1 MLENISIIHHSSIK
15 FSDNIK
21 IYFDPY
27 EINENNNNADIIF
40 ITHSHYDHYSENDIK
55 KIYNAKTKFIIP
67 KDLEKELLNL
77 GIKKEN
83 IVTVAPNNN
92 YNVLDISFKTIPAYN
107 INKPF
112 HPKENNWIGYLINY
126 NNFTYYIAGDTDI
139 TEDNKLI
146 KCDVAF
152 LPIGGKYTMNY
163 KEAAELTNII
173 KPKIVV
179 PIHYG
184 LIIGT
189 TEDAIEFSKLIN
201 KDITCKI
208 LIK

>member
-40 ITHSHYDHYSENDIK
+40 ITHNHYDHYSENDIK
-55 KIYNAKTKFIIP
+55 KIYNANTKFIIP

-83 IVTVAPNNN
+83 IVTVVPCNN

-112 HPKENNWIGYLINY
+112 HPKENNWVGYLINY

-184 LIIGT
+184 LIVGT

>member
-27 EINENNNNADIIF
+27 EINENNNDADIIF
-40 ITHSHYDHYSENDIK
+40 ITHNHYDHYSENDIK

-83 IVTVAPNNN
+83 IITVAPNNN

-112 HPKENNWIGYLINY
+112 HPKENNWVGYLINY
-126 NNFTYYIAGDTDI
+126 NNFTYYIAGDTNI

-184 LIIGT
+184 LIVGT
-189 TEDAIEFSKLIN
+189 TEDAIEFAKLIN

>member
-27 EINENNNNADIIF
+27 EINENNNDADIIF

-55 KIYNAKTKFIIP
+55 KIYNANTKFIIP

-83 IVTVAPNNN
+83 IITVVPCNN

-189 TEDAIEFSKLIN
+189 TEDAIEFAKLIN

>member
-40 ITHSHYDHYSENDIK
+40 ITHNHYDHYSENDIK
-55 KIYNAKTKFIIP
+55 KIYNANTKFIIP

-112 HPKENNWIGYLINY
+112 HPKENNWVGYLINY

-184 LIIGT
+184 LIVGT
-189 TEDAIEFSKLIN
+189 TEDATEFAKLIN

>member
-27 EINENNNNADIIF
+27 EINENNNDADIIF
-40 ITHSHYDHYSENDIK
+40 ITHNHYDHYSENDIK
-55 KIYNAKTKFIIP
+55 KIYNANTKFIIP

-83 IVTVAPNNN
+83 IITVAPNNN

-112 HPKENNWIGYLINY
+112 HPQENNWVGYLINY
-126 NNFTYYIAGDTDI
+126 NNFIYYIAGDTDI

-184 LIIGT
+184 LIVGT

>member
-40 ITHSHYDHYSENDIK
+40 ITHNHYDHYSENDIK
-55 KIYNAKTKFIIP
+55 KIYNANTKFIIP

-83 IVTVAPNNN
+83 IITVVPCNN

-112 HPKENNWIGYLINY
+112 HPKENNWVGYLINY

>member
-27 EINENNNNADIIF
+27 EINENNNDADIIF
-40 ITHSHYDHYSENDIK
+40 ITHNHYDHYSENDIK
-55 KIYNAKTKFIIP
+55 KIYNANTKFIIT

-83 IVTVAPNNN
+83 IITVVPCNN

-112 HPKENNWIGYLINY
+112 HPKENNWVGYLINY

-184 LIIGT
+184 LIVGT

>member
-27 EINENNNNADIIF
+27 EINENNNDADIIF
-40 ITHSHYDHYSENDIK
+40 ITHNHYDHYSENDIK
-55 KIYNAKTKFIIP
+55 KIYNANTKFIIT

-189 TEDAIEFSKLIN
+189 TEDATEFAKLIN

>member
-112 HPKENNWIGYLINY
+112 HPKENNWVGYLINY
-126 NNFTYYIAGDTDI
+126 NNFIYYIAGDTDI

-189 TEDAIEFSKLIN
+189 TKDAIEFAKLIN

>member
-27 EINENNNNADIIF
+27 EINENNNDADIIF
-40 ITHSHYDHYSENDIK
+40 ITHNHYDHYSENDIK
-55 KIYNAKTKFIIP
+55 KIYNANTKFIIP
-67 KDLEKELLNL
+67 KDLEKEFLNL

-112 HPKENNWIGYLINY
+112 HPKENNWVGYLINY

-184 LIIGT
+184 LIVGT
-189 TEDAIEFSKLIN
+189 TENAIEFSKLIN

>member
-27 EINENNNNADIIF
+27 EINENNNDADIIF
-40 ITHSHYDHYSENDIK
+40 ITHNHYDHYSENDIK
-55 KIYNAKTKFIIP
+55 KIYNANTKFIIP

-112 HPKENNWIGYLINY
+112 HPKENNWVGYLINY
-126 NNFTYYIAGDTDI
+126 NNFIYYIAGDTDI

-184 LIIGT
+184 LIVGT
-189 TEDAIEFSKLIN
+189 TEDAIEFAKLIN

>member
-27 EINENNNNADIIF
+27 EINENNNDADIIF
-40 ITHSHYDHYSENDIK
+40 ITHNHYDHYSENDIK
-55 KIYNAKTKFIIP
+55 KIYNANTKFIIP

-83 IVTVAPNNN
+83 IVTVVPCNN

-112 HPKENNWIGYLINY
+112 HPKENNWVGYLINY

-189 TEDAIEFSKLIN
+189 TEDAIEFAKLIN

>member
-27 EINENNNNADIIF
+27 EINENNNDADIIF
-40 ITHSHYDHYSENDIK
+40 ITHNHYDHYSENDIK
-55 KIYNAKTKFIIP
+55 KIYNANTKFIIP

-189 TEDAIEFSKLIN
+189 TEDATEFAKLIN

>member
-1 MLENISIIHHSSIK
+1 MLENMSIIHHSSIK

-27 EINENNNNADIIF
+27 EINENNNDADIIF

-55 KIYNAKTKFIIP
+55 KIYNANTKFIIP

-83 IVTVAPNNN
+83 IITVVPCNN

>member
-27 EINENNNNADIIF
+27 KINENNNDADIIF
-40 ITHSHYDHYSENDIK
+40 ITHNHYDHYSENDIK
-55 KIYNAKTKFIIP
+55 KIYNANTKFIIP

-112 HPKENNWIGYLINY
+112 HPKENNWVGYLINY

-184 LIIGT
+184 LIVGT
-189 TEDAIEFSKLIN
+189 TEDATEFSKLIN

>member
-27 EINENNNNADIIF
+27 EINENNNDADIIF
-40 ITHSHYDHYSENDIK
+40 ITHNHYDHYSENDIK
-55 KIYNAKTKFIIP
+55 KIYNANTKFIIP

-112 HPKENNWIGYLINY
+112 HPKENNWVGYLINY

-189 TEDAIEFSKLIN
+189 TEDAIEFAKLIN

>member
-27 EINENNNNADIIF
+27 EINENNNDADIIF
-40 ITHSHYDHYSENDIK
+40 ITHNHYDHYSENDIK
-55 KIYNAKTKFIIP
+55 KIYNANTKFIIP

-112 HPKENNWIGYLINY
+112 HPKENNWVGYLINY

-184 LIIGT
+184 LIVGT

>member
-27 EINENNNNADIIF
+27 EINENNNDADIIF

-83 IVTVAPNNN
+83 IITVAPNNN

-112 HPKENNWIGYLINY
+112 HPKENNWVGYLINY

-189 TEDAIEFSKLIN
+189 TKDAIEFAKLIN

>member
-27 EINENNNNADIIF
+27 EINENNNDADIIF
-40 ITHSHYDHYSENDIK
+40 ITHNHYDHYSENDIK
-55 KIYNAKTKFIIP
+55 KIYNANTKFIIP

-112 HPKENNWIGYLINY
+112 HPKENNWVGYLINY

-189 TEDAIEFSKLIN
+189 TEDAIEFAKLIN
-201 KDITCKI
+201 KDITCKV

>member
-27 EINENNNNADIIF
+27 EINENNNDADIIF

-55 KIYNAKTKFIIP
+55 KIYNANTKFIIT

-112 HPKENNWIGYLINY
+112 HPKENNWVGYLINY

-184 LIIGT
+184 LIVGT

>member
-27 EINENNNNADIIF
+27 EINENNNDADIIF
-40 ITHSHYDHYSENDIK
+40 ITHNHYDHYSENDIK
-55 KIYNAKTKFIIP
+55 KIYNANTKFIIT

-112 HPKENNWIGYLINY
+112 HPKENNWVGYLINY

-146 KCDVAF
+146 NCDVAF

-184 LIIGT
+184 LIVGT

>member
-27 EINENNNNADIIF
+27 EINENNNDADIIF
-40 ITHSHYDHYSENDIK
+40 ITHNHYDHYSENDIK
-55 KIYNAKTKFIIP
+55 KIYNANTKFIIP

-83 IVTVAPNNN
+83 IVTVVPCNN

-112 HPKENNWIGYLINY
+112 HPKENNWVGYLINY

-184 LIIGT
+184 LIVGT

>member
-27 EINENNNNADIIF
+27 EINENNNDADIIF
-40 ITHSHYDHYSENDIK
+40 ITHNHYDHYSENDIK
-55 KIYNAKTKFIIP
+55 KIYNANTKFIIT

-112 HPKENNWIGYLINY
+112 HPKENNWVGYLINY

-184 LIIGT
+184 LIVGT
-189 TEDAIEFSKLIN
+189 TEDVIEFSKLIN
-201 KDITCKI
+201 KDTTCKI

>member
-40 ITHSHYDHYSENDIK
+40 ITHNHYDHYSENDIK
-55 KIYNAKTKFIIP
+55 KIYNANTKFIIP

-112 HPKENNWIGYLINY
+112 HPKENNWVGYLINY

-184 LIIGT
+184 LIVGT

>member
-27 EINENNNNADIIF
+27 EINENNNDADIIF

-55 KIYNAKTKFIIP
+55 KIYNANTKFIIP

-83 IVTVAPNNN
+83 IITVVPCNN

-112 HPKENNWIGYLINY
+112 HPKENNWVGYLINY

-184 LIIGT
+184 LIVGT

>member
-27 EINENNNNADIIF
+27 EINENNNDADIIF
-40 ITHSHYDHYSENDIK
+40 ITHNHYDHYSENDIK
-55 KIYNAKTKFIIP
+55 KIYNANTKFIIT

-112 HPKENNWIGYLINY
+112 HPKENNWVGYLINY
-126 NNFTYYIAGDTDI
+126 NNFIYYIAGDTDI

-146 KCDVAF
+146 KCDIAF

-189 TEDAIEFSKLIN
+189 TEDAIKFSKLIN

>member
-27 EINENNNNADIIF
+27 EINENNNDANIIF
-40 ITHSHYDHYSENDIK
+40 ITHNHYDHYSENDIK
-55 KIYNAKTKFIIP
+55 KIYNANTKFIIP
-67 KDLEKELLNL
+67 KDLEKKLLNL

-112 HPKENNWIGYLINY
+112 HPKENNWVGYLINY

-189 TEDAIEFSKLIN
+189 TEDAIEFAKLIN

>member
-15 FSDNIK
+15 FSNNIK

-27 EINENNNNADIIF
+27 EINENNNDADIIF
-40 ITHSHYDHYSENDIK
+40 ITHNHYDHYSENDIK
-55 KIYNAKTKFIIP
+55 KIYNANTKFIIP

-77 GIKKEN
+77 DIKKEN
-83 IVTVAPNNN
+83 IITVVPCNN

-112 HPKENNWIGYLINY
+112 HPKENNWVGYLINY

-184 LIIGT
+184 LIVGT

>member
-27 EINENNNNADIIF
+27 EINENNNDADIIF
-40 ITHSHYDHYSENDIK
+40 ITHNHYDHYSENDIK
-55 KIYNAKTKFIIP
+55 KIYNANTKFIIP

-83 IVTVAPNNN
+83 IITVVPNNN

-112 HPKENNWIGYLINY
+112 HPKENNWVGYLINY

-189 TEDAIEFSKLIN
+189 TEDATEFAKLIN

>member
-27 EINENNNNADIIF
+27 EINENNNDADIIF
-40 ITHSHYDHYSENDIK
+40 ITHNHYDHYSENDIK
-55 KIYNAKTKFIIP
+55 KIYNANTKFIIP

-83 IVTVAPNNN
+83 IITVAPNNN

-112 HPKENNWIGYLINY
+112 HPKENNWVGYLINY

-189 TEDAIEFSKLIN
+189 TEDAIEFAKLIN